1 MILDITLNPAPPTI
15 HFKPILG
22 PHIPNLFLKFTG
34 TGTRQES
41 FLLMIGIL
49 SFKCICFI
57 TSCISIFS
65 K

>member
-22 PHIPNLFLKFTG
+22 LHIPNLFLKF

-57 TSCISIFS
+57 TSSISIFS